1 VKSSRSSDTAKL
13 IARSVIL
20 ASNDGV
26 RSQLVTP
33 EAIELLEQ
41 LRGKDWFSRASNF
54 VLFRKVVLAGE
65 RFLLSGIITHYLVR
79 KLHIEREVEK
89 AIAEGCRRVVVLG
102 AGYDTLAWRLH
113 RKHREIQFVEIDHP
127 ATQRVKA
134 GRMEVD
140 QNLRLEPLDLSKGLP
155 SSVLESDDS
164 ATAFVIEGLT
174 MYLTP
179 ERVEELLKD
188 VSSLAGEAGKVIW
201 TFMERQENGSL
212 GFQGENP
219 LIPRWLEFCNEPFR
233 WGISREELAD
243 FTARCGLEVQRLGDH
258 QSLRLEYLISKESQ
272 ALPLARGELIC
283 ISTTTVS

>member
-1 VKSSRSSDTAKL
+1 M
-13 IARSVIL
+13 
-20 ASNDGV
+20 
-26 RSQLVTP
+26 TP

-41 LRGKDWFSRASNF
+41 LRGKDWFSWASNF
-54 VLFRKVVLAGE
+54 VLFRKAVLAGE

-113 RKHREIQFVEIDHP
+113 HKHREIQFVEIDHP

-188 VSSLAGEAGKVIW
+188 VSRLAGEAGKVIW

-212 GFQGENP
+212 GFQGESP
-219 LIPRWLEFCNEPFR
+219 LIPRWLELCNEPFR

>member
-1 VKSSRSSDTAKL
+1 MKSSRSSDTAKL

-41 LRGKDWFSRASNF
+41 LRGKDWFSWASNF
-54 VLFRKVVLAGE
+54 VLFRKAVLAGE

-188 VSSLAGEAGKVIW
+188 VSRLAGEAGKVIW

-212 GFQGENP
+212 GFQGESP
-219 LIPRWLEFCNEPFR
+219 LIPRWLELCNEPFR

-258 QSLRLEYLISKESQ
+258 QSLRLE
-272 ALPLARGELIC
+272 
-283 ISTTTVS
+283 